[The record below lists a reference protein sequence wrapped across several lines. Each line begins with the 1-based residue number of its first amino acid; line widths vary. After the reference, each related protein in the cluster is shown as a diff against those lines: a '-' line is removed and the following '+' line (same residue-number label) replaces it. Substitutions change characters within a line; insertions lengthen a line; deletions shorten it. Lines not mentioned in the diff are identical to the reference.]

1 MSGNTEVEYLKSLV
15 SQVRPASFHRASLD
29 LLLTLLRPAPRQD
42 LSARKVYLHLR
53 LQHHLL
59 RHRRPLPLFLQQAP
73 PNGPHRPPRC
83 W

>member
-53 LQHHLL
+53 L
-59 RHRRPLPLFLQQAP
+59 
-73 PNGPHRPPRC
+73 
-83 W
+83 